1 MKNYIYFLAVFCL
14 FSFNH
19 LHAQDSQVGK
29 IVTIKGYKNA
39 NNKKVKD
46 GIKAEVILD
55 LPNIKLYRVFSA
67 SSVNVNQG
75 GGNRGN
81 VDVSD
86 TFWYCKRPNEDVAT
100 IVSWTFRTQVNK
112 NSIFRKNA
120 TEYFK
125 DYPQLSKK
133 IDDKELKHDD
143 IVEVVTQYD
152 TWKAGGN

>member
-14 FSFNH
+14 FSFNS

-29 IVTIKGYKNA
+29 TVTIKGYKNA

-46 GIKAEVILD
+46 GIKAVVMVD
-55 LPNIKLYRVFSA
+55 LPNIKLYRVYSS

-86 TFWYCKRPNEDVAT
+86 TFWYCLRPGEEVAT
-100 IVSWTFRTQVNK
+100 MVSWTFHTQVNK
-112 NSIFRKNA
+112 NNIFRKNA

-125 DYPQLSKK
+125 DYSELARK
-133 IDDKELKHDD
+133 IDDRELKHDD
-143 IVEVVTQYD
+143 IVEAVTQYN
-152 TWKAGGN
+152 TWKASK